1 MAASVVESLATS
13 RENALNCVA
22 GMAAVDLGLLTAAE
36 TTTDTEEMRGDIADQ
51 EAQEEKEKETENTET
66 EEDHTAADPPTLRDD
81 HGLNSAGNHK

>member
-36 TTTDTEEMRGDIADQ
+36 TTTDTEEMKEDIADQ
-51 EAQEEKEKETENTET
+51 EAQEEKEKENTET